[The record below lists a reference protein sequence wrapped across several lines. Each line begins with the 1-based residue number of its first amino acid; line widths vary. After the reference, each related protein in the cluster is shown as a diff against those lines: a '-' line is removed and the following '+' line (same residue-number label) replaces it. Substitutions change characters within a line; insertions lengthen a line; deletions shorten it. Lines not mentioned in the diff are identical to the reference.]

1 MTDNF
6 VERLKEL
13 MEDLK
18 VSGRGLAKILNIG
31 YTTVACWVS
40 GNTKPRYDK
49 LIQLAEL
56 NHSSIDYMLGLTD
69 NDKLTL
75 SKNPKS
81 FHERFIILSK
91 ISGLSDYKIAQACGV
106 AHSSV
111 SRWRHEGTIPDTN
124 ALIKLA
130 EFFDCSVEYLLGR
143 TD

>member
-91 ISGLSDYKIAQACGV
+91 ISGLSDYKFRRRAESRIPQFRDGGMKERYPTRMRLLNWRNCLIA
-106 AHSSV
+106 
-111 SRWRHEGTIPDTN
+111 R
-124 ALIKLA
+124 
-130 EFFDCSVEYLLGR
+130 
-143 TD
+143 